1 MTAIGILARDRSVIT
16 FAFCKMQDGAHDAPS
31 FCISGEF
38 PAAFVTI
45 EQT

>member
-1 MTAIGILARDRSVIT
+1 MAIGILARDRSSIIT

-38 PAAFVTI
+38 HTAFVTI